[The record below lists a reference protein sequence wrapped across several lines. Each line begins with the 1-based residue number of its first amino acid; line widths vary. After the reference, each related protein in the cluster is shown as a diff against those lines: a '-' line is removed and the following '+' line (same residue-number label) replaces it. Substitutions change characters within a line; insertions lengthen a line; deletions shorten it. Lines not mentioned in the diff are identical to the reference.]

1 MDLNWSMLK
10 AQGLTDIPKEGGVRK
25 RQRKENAA
33 PFHEERFDDWYEEL
47 ILYQAYL
54 EDCGEEY

>member
-1 MDLNWSMLK
+1 MDRNWSMLK
-10 AQGLTDIPKEGGVRK
+10 DQGLTDIPKEGETKK

-33 PFHEERFDDWYEEL
+33 PFYKERFDDWYEEL

-54 EDCGEEY
+54 ED